1 MKSLMLTAGIVFALL
16 FSIVVSRNL
25 SVSAAASENHCF
37 TCHTNPRKLIQITR
51 EIAKANKGKPAKSSK
66 TEGEG

>member
-1 MKSLMLTAGIVFALL
+1 MKSLMLVAGIVFALL

-51 EIAKANKGKPAKSSK
+51 EIAKANKGKPEKSSK